1 MKQVSSASNAL
12 QQFGGFDAEERDFH
26 ASQQKGASRK
36 VNNPRSPFRPPDDEE
51 VFVTR
56 ETEKVKQKEV
66 KEAAKHLMIWD
77 KNTATSRA
85 PLRRVKDSDIVAA
98 STEETMTSFNAKQK
112 GFISAAMHIARSRVQ
127 FPRDNR
133 PQNMQEFID

>member
-12 QQFGGFDAEERDFH
+12 QQFGGFDAEERDFQ

-112 GFISAAMHIARSRVQ
+112 ASYQRLCTSPAAVCSSQETIVHKTCRSS
-127 FPRDNR
+127 
-133 PQNMQEFID
+133 